1 MKEKAPKQ
9 TKTEDKKIEKTVEP
23 NEAKVAIN
31 EDHLDVA
38 DDNDTKADDGTE
50 NGQKLPT
57 KKSKRS
63 SSNTEKLNV
72 VCIGASAGG
81 LEAINAF
88 FDKVPDNPGLS
99 FVLVQHLSPDY
110 KSMMPELLAKHTKL
124 KISKV
129 VNNMQVEQNCI
140 YTLPPDNNIFINKGR
155 LYLEARGNPKSLN
168 LPINNFLKSLAEDQK
183 ERAIAVVLSGTGSDG
198 TLGIESVKENG
209 GMVMA
214 QDPNSAAFDNMPKSA
229 IATGLVDFILHPSR
243 MPDAIIKYVKH
254 PYIKELKHLSGDDG
268 DKGDILH
275 QILTLLHQK
284 TRLDFRLYKK
294 ATVIRRI
301 ERRMSIRNILNKDL
315 YLRYLKDDPDELDL
329 LGNDI
334 LIGVTGFFRDTKAFE
349 SLDKLVLYQLVKDA
363 VDKDIRIW
371 VVGCSTGQE
380 VYSLAMLL
388 KEQFRKQR
396 KSPSVKIFA
405 TDIDQRAIDRASKG
419 IYAETVIEEIPKP
432 LLLKYFTKVNET
444 YHVKKELRQMVI
456 FARHDISKDPPFN
469 NIDLACCRN
478 LLIYIEPPLQEKILT
493 YIHFSLNAN
502 SYLFLGSSE
511 TPGMLS
517 NAFEEVN
524 KKYKIY
530 KNCMTT
536 RIIDVHRLNPFE
548 KSKKPTLEPIKKTSP
563 RLLNETKIV
572 SNFKD
577 ALLEDMIPA
586 TVFINESM
594 DVVHVAGDVDKYIK
608 LPRKQLTLN
617 VLKMVDEQ
625 IYVSLSNAIS
635 KVKSHKKKFI
645 SPLVEYNYND
655 EKKYIKIVSKPYTE
669 PNSKNS
675 YIIVSFNELEHTTT
689 ISTSSDSKSVKS
701 DQSKEK
707 DAHIRR
713 LEEELKETKEYLQS
727 TIEEL
732 ETSNE
737 ELQATN
743 EELMAANEE
752 LQSSNEELQSVNEEL
767 YTVNNEFENKLIEM
781 TELNDDLKNFLQST
795 HIATL
800 FLDND
805 LNIKRFTNAITSLI
819 KLNSND
825 IGRYV
830 GDFSNEF
837 KDFNL
842 SEISQS
848 VLRNFTAIEKEVVTK
863 KDEVFLMQALPYVT
877 SKKEI
882 KGVVFTFVDVNQLKK
897 IESQLM
903 LKAEELERSNIE
915 LEQFAYLAS
924 HDLKA
929 PITNLDSLM
938 KIIEENDFMKK
949 DGYDVFSK
957 LKNAVQRMQKTISTL
972 NEVIAVK
979 KNLDLKSEKVEL
991 KKLLDDV
998 LEDVEEEIKSSKAHI
1013 NINLDQCSTALFP
1026 PVHLHNILQNLI
1038 TNAIKYKKLGV
1049 KPEIDIISSKE
1060 AGYCCISIQDNGRG
1074 INLENYGNKL
1084 FGLFQRFH
1092 LDIEGKGIGLHI
1104 TKSIIEKYGGKIE
1117 VSSIEGKGTTFQIY
1131 LKER

>member
-1 MKEKAPKQ
+1 M
-9 TKTEDKKIEKTVEP
+9 
-23 NEAKVAIN
+23 
-31 EDHLDVA
+31 
-38 DDNDTKADDGTE
+38 
-50 NGQKLPT
+50 
-57 KKSKRS
+57 
-63 SSNTEKLNV
+63 
-72 VCIGASAGG
+72 GASAGG

-110 KSMMPELLAKHTKL
+110 KSMMPELLAKHTKI
-124 KISKV
+124 KIAKV
-129 VNNMQVEQNCI
+129 TNDMAVEKNCI
-140 YTLPPDNNIFINKGR
+140 YTLPPDNNIFINNGR

-183 ERAIAVVLSGTGSDG
+183 ERAIGVILSGTGSDG

-209 GMVMA
+209 GMVMV
-214 QDPNSAAFDNMPKSA
+214 QDPNTAAFDNMPKSA
-229 IATGLVDFILHPSR
+229 IATGLVDFIMHPSR
-243 MPDAIIKYVKH
+243 MPDAIIQYVKH
-254 PYIKELKHLSGDDG
+254 PYIQELKHLSIDHENE
-268 DKGDILH
+268 KGDILN

-294 ATVIRRI
+294 ATVIRRV
-301 ERRMSIRNILNKDL
+301 ERRMSIRNILSKEL
-315 YLRYLKDDPDELDL
+315 YLKYLNDYPEEIDL

-334 LIGVTGFFRDTKAFE
+334 LIGVTGFFRDNKAFE
-349 SLDKLVLYQLVKDA
+349 ELDKNVLYQLVKD
-363 VDKDIRIW
+363 VKDKEIRIW

-380 VYSLAMLL
+380 VYSLAMLI
-388 KEQFRKQR
+388 KEQFHKQL
-396 KSPSVKIFA
+396 KTPAIKIFA
-405 TDIDQRAIDRASKG
+405 TDIDQRAIDKASKG
-419 IYAETVIEEIPKP
+419 VYPETIIEEIPKH
-432 LLLKYFTKVNET
+432 LLLKYFTKVNDT

-502 SYLFLGSSE
+502 SFLFLGSSE

-517 NAFEEVN
+517 NAFEEVS

-548 KSKKPTLEPIKKTSP
+548 KSKKPNLEPSKSALP
-563 RLLNETKIV
+563 RTFNESKIV

-577 ALLEDMIPA
+577 ALLEDMVPP
-586 TVFINESM
+586 TVFINENL
-594 DVVHVAGDVDKYIK
+594 DVVHVAGDIDRYIK
-608 LPRKQLTLN
+608 LPKKQLTLN

-625 IYVSLSNAIS
+625 IYVSISNAIS
-635 KVKSHKKKFI
+635 KVKSQKKKFI
-645 SPLVEYNYND
+645 SPLIEFNVND
-655 EKKYIKIVSKPYTE
+655 EKRSIKIIAKPYIE
-669 PNSKNS
+669 PNSKNT
-675 YIIVSFNELEHTTT
+675 YIIICFQELLESNVAP
-689 ISTSSDSKSVKS
+689 IPTSGQHLKTDL
-701 DQSKEK
+701 SKEK

-795 HIATL
+795 QIATL

-805 LNIKRFTNAITSLI
+805 LNIKRFTNAITDLV
-819 KLNSND
+819 KLNNSD
-825 IGRYV
+825 IGRFV
-830 GDFSNEF
+830 GDFSNDFDE
-837 KDFNL
+837 FNL
-842 SEISQS
+842 VGAANDI
-848 VLRNFTAIEKEVVTK
+848 LTNFTAKEEEVITK
-863 KDEVFLMQALPYVT
+863 SGEVYLMQALPYVT

-882 KGVVFTFVDVNQLKK
+882 KGVVFTFVDVNELKK
-897 IESQLM
+897 IENQLKY
-903 LKAEELERSNIE
+903 KAQELERSNIE

-929 PITNLDSLM
+929 PITNLDSL
-938 KIIEENDFMKK
+938 INILEEEECVTKN
-949 DGYDVFSK
+949 GVDVFTK
-957 LKNAVQRMQKTISTL
+957 LKNAVSRMKKTISTL

-979 KNLDLKSEKVEL
+979 KNLNLQKEEV
-991 KKLLDDV
+991 V
-998 LEDVEEEIKSSKAHI
+998 LEDLLKEVTQDIEEEIKANNAKVKIDTRA
-1013 NINLDQCSTALFP
+1013 CKTVYFP
-1026 PVHLHNILQNLI
+1026 SVHLHNICQNLI
-1038 TNAIKYKKLGV
+1038 TNAIKYSKPGV
-1049 KPEIDIISSKE
+1049 APKIEVTSSLE
-1060 AGYCCISIQDNGRG
+1060 DNYCCITVSDNGRG
-1074 INLENYGNKL
+1074 IDLKNYGNKL

-1092 LDIEGKGIGLHI
+1092 LDVEGKGIGLHI
-1104 TKSIIEKYGGKIE
+1104 TKSIIEKYGGKID
-1117 VSSIEGKGTTFQIY
+1117 VSSEEGKGTKFKIY
-1131 LKER
+1131 LNKK

>member
-1 MKEKAPKQ
+1 MKDKAEN
-9 TKTEDKKIEKTVEP
+9 KTENKNKAIENAAETPEARP
-23 NEAKVAIN
+23 ENEEVVAG
-31 EDHLDVA
+31 
-38 DDNDTKADDGTE
+38 KE
-50 NGQKLPT
+50 NGQKVPV
-57 KKSKRS
+57 KKLKK
-63 SSNTEKLNV
+63 TTGADKLNV

-124 KISKV
+124 KIAKV
-129 VNNMQVEQNCI
+129 VNNMPVEQNCI

-254 PYIKELKHLSGDDG
+254 PYIKELKHLNADADG

-432 LLLKYFTKVNET
+432 LLLKYFTKVNDN

-502 SYLFLGSSE
+502 SFLFLGSSE

-548 KSKKPTLEPIKKTSP
+548 KSKKPTLEPIKKATP

-577 ALLEDMIPA
+577 ALLEDMIPP

-635 KVKSHKKKFI
+635 KVKTHKKKFI
-645 SPLVEYNYND
+645 SPLVEYNLND

-675 YIIVSFNELEHTTT
+675 YIIVSFNELEHTTS
-689 ISTSSDSKSVKS
+689 ISTTSDSKSKNVKS

-805 LNIKRFTNAITSLI
+805 LNIKRFTNAITGLI
-819 KLNSND
+819 KLNNND

-882 KGVVFTFVDVNQLKK
+882 KGVVFTFVDVNELKK
-897 IESQLM
+897 IEQQLM

-929 PITNLDSLM
+929 PITNLDSLT
-938 KIIEENDFMKK
+938 KIIEEQDFMKK
-949 DGYDVFSK
+949 EGYDVFSK

-991 KKLLDDV
+991 KKLLEDV
-998 LEDVEEEIKSSKAHI
+998 IEDVEEEVKSTKAHI
-1013 NINLDQCSTALFP
+1013 NINIDQCSTVIFP
-1026 PVHLHNILQNLI
+1026 PVHLHNILQNLV

-1049 KPEIDIISSKE
+1049 KPEINIISSKE

-1074 INLENYGNKL
+1074 INLEDYGNKL

-1131 LKER
+1131 LKEK